1 LNIIDRFFLLET
13 QGYSL
18 KTTALAKL
26 FFEHAIAMVST
37 ATALVNTATALVNT
51 ATALDNTATALVNT
65 ATALVNTAT
74 ALVSAGPYPNTPYST
89 DFGINFCRL
98 FI

>member
-1 LNIIDRFFLLET
+1 LNIINRFFLLET

-26 FFEHAIAMVST
+26 FFEHA
-37 ATALVNTATALVNT
+37 TALDNTATALV
-51 ATALDNTATALVNT
+51 NTATALVNT

>member
-1 LNIIDRFFLLET
+1 LNIINRFFLLET

-26 FFEHAIAMVST
+26 FFEHATALDNT
-37 ATALVNTATALVNT
+37 ATALVNTATALV
-51 ATALDNTATALVNT
+51 NTATALVNT